1 MYNFIKKEP
10 PVLVEQ
16 VLIKKIAKNNNI
28 NIKTGGALVNI
39 PSEFEL
45 LCNELKNSFLK
56 FIRGNWL
63 TLLIVMILII
73 LLYYRYNYAKKI
85 KKQQKI
91 EAKILYDKY
100 QSELLNKKKS
110 IKIEEKLLNDNIDNI
125 DIVRNL
131 YANFD
136 DSKNKNS
143 LTINNEN
150 DLFSDK
156 YADY

>member
-28 NIKTGGALVNI
+28 NIKTGGVLVNI

-45 LCNELKNSFLK
+45 LCSELKNSFLK
-56 FIRGNWL
+56 FLRSNWS
-63 TLLIVMILII
+63 TLLILMILII
-73 LLYYRYNYAKKI
+73 LLCYRYSYAKKI
-85 KKQQKI
+85 KKRNKI

-100 QSELLNKKKS
+100 QSELLNKKEN
-110 IKIEEKLLNDNIDNI
+110 IKIEEKSLDNNIDT
-125 DIVRNL
+125 VRNL
-131 YANFD
+131 YSNFD

-150 DLFSDK
+150 DWSSNI

>member
-56 FIRGNWL
+56 FMRGNWL
-63 TLLIVMILII
+63 TLLIVIILII

-100 QSELLNKKKS
+100 QLELLNKKKS
-110 IKIEEKLLNDNIDNI
+110 IKIEEKPLDDNIDT
-125 DIVRNL
+125 VRNL

-150 DLFSDK
+150 DWSNNN